1 MEIPSKW
8 YQRIGLLFVLF
19 MARTLE
25 AEAKPDDVYDD
36 PNLLWWHRLGR
47 PTLESCMQKLAAQHE
62 ERQQQQQAH

>member
-1 MEIPSKW
+1 
-8 YQRIGLLFVLF
+8 

-36 PNLLWWHRLGR
+36 PNVLWWNRLGR

-62 ERQQQQQAH
+62 ERQQQQAH